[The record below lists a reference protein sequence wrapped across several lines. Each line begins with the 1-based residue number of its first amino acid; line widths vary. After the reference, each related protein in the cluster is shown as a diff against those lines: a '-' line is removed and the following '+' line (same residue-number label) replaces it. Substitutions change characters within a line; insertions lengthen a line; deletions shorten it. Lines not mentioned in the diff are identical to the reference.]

1 VHSRLRGIS
10 STTRQPGTGAPNRAR
25 IGVSVAS
32 DREFVTFV
40 CEQLR
45 GAGAIS
51 SRRMFGE
58 AAVYFEDKVVGLVCD
73 NQLFLKATEPG
84 RAMIG
89 VPTEAPPFP
98 GASNWFLMADLD
110 DPEFLADLIRT
121 TAAALPEPKLKTKK
135 TRRAKAKPR
144 AKKAGARA
152 K

>member
-1 VHSRLRGIS
+1 M
-10 STTRQPGTGAPNRAR
+10 
-25 IGVSVAS
+25 
-32 DREFVTFV
+32 TFV

-45 GAGAIS
+45 GAGEIS

-73 NQLFLKATEPG
+73 NQLFLKATDQG
-84 RAMIG
+84 RAKIG

-110 DPEFLADLIRT
+110 DPEFLADLVRT
-121 TAAALPEPKLKTKK
+121 TAAALPQPKPKAKT

-144 AKKAGARA
+144 AKRA
-152 K
+152 TAKGK

>member
-1 VHSRLRGIS
+1 M
-10 STTRQPGTGAPNRAR
+10 
-25 IGVSVAS
+25 AS

-45 GAGAIS
+45 GAGEIS

-58 AAVYFEDKVVGLVCD
+58 AAVYFQDKVVGLVCD
-73 NQLFLKATEPG
+73 NQLFIKATEPG
-84 RAMIG
+84 RAKIG

-110 DPEFLADLIRT
+110 DPEFLADLVRT
-121 TAAALPEPKLKTKK
+121 TAAALPEPKLKAKK

-144 AKKAGARA
+144 AKKATA
-152 K
+152 KGK